1 MANLF
6 KLWRCGYYVTF
17 YFRKSIWRLGGLFLI
32 NEQAVFWSRV
42 LTELT
47 LSFHI
52 IYATIGVGIPL
63 MIMIAQW
70 VGIKNND
77 EHYILL
83 ARRWT
88 RGFVITVAVGVVTG
102 TAIGLQLSLLWPN
115 FMQLAGQVIAL
126 PLFMETF
133 AFFFEAIFLGIY
145 LYTWDRFDNQ
155 KKHMLLLIPV
165 AIGASMSAVFITI
178 VNAFMNA
185 PQGFEIVDGQ
195 LVNIQPL
202 IAMFNPAMPTKVAH
216 VVVTAYMTSAFVLA
230 SIAAYRLLKGSDHVY
245 HKKALYLLMK
255 LGLIFSIAAAL
266 IGDFSGKYLAEYQP
280 EKLAAA
286 EWHFETEEGASLIL
300 FGIMN
305 DGEVK
310 YEIRIPFALSILA
323 HSHPTAEVI
332 GLEEYPKDE
341 WPPLYIHYLFNIMV
355 FIGMFMTLVSFLYV
369 AAVTRRWTF
378 VKSKWFGWVM
388 VAGGPLSMIAIEAG
402 WWLAEVGRQ
411 PWILRGI
418 MRTEHGA
425 TTSGSVDLMFILF
438 CILYIVLGIG
448 SVVVLNRMFRSNPIE
463 REIADRQSEKKGE
476 IQ

>member
-1 MANLF
+1 M
-6 KLWRCGYYVTF
+6 G
-17 YFRKSIWRLGGLFLI
+17 
-32 NEQAVFWSRV
+32 NEESVFFSRV

-70 VGIKNND
+70 LGIKKQD

-115 FMQLAGQVIAL
+115 FMELAGNVIAL

-145 LYTWDRFDNQ
+145 LYTWDRFENQ
-155 KKHMLLLIPV
+155 KKHLLLLIPV
-165 AIGASMSAVFITI
+165 AVGASFSAVFITI

-185 PQGFEIVDGQ
+185 PQGFDLVNGQ
-195 LVNIQPL
+195 LVNINPVL
-202 IAMFNPAMPTKVAH
+202 AMFNPAMPTKVAH
-216 VVVTAYMTSAFVLA
+216 VLATAYMTSAFVLA
-230 SIAAYRLLKGSDHVY
+230 SIGAFRLLKGSDHIY
-245 HKKALYLLMK
+245 HKKALFLTMK
-255 LGLIFSIAAAL
+255 IGLIFSIAAAV

-286 EWHFETEEGASLIL
+286 EWHFETKEGAPLML
-300 FGIMN
+300 YGVLD

-310 YEIRIPFALSILA
+310 YALKIPYALSILA
-323 HSHPTAEVI
+323 HSDPNAEVI
-332 GLEEYPKDE
+332 GLNEFPEDE
-341 WPPLYIHYLFNIMV
+341 IPPLYIHYLFDGMV
-355 FIGMFMTLVSFLYV
+355 TIGMWMTALSLVYVVGVWMKWSFIR
-369 AAVTRRWTF
+369 TRWYRWLIVF
-378 VKSKWFGWVM
+378 
-388 VAGGPLSMIAIEAG
+388 GGPLSMLAIELG
-402 WWLAEVGRQ
+402 WWFAEVGRQ

-418 MRTEHGA
+418 MKVEDAA
-425 TTSGSVDLMFILF
+425 TTSGQVDLMLLLFAGLYLILA
-438 CILYIVLGIG
+438 IG
-448 SVVVLNRMFRSNPIE
+448 STVVLTRMFRKNTVE
-463 REIADRQSEKKGE
+463 QELTDRELEKEGE
-476 IQ
+476 FR